1 MNPKEGDLFL
11 SILDGIIYM
20 VKRIV
25 HKMVILESIDGERHI
40 LTGFE
45 GLKLFY
51 RKKNSRRHEAG
62 RIVLPSS

>member
-20 VKRIV
+20 VKRII

-45 GLKLFY
+45 GLELFY
-51 RKKNSRRHEAG
+51 RKKELSKT
-62 RIVLPSS
+62 